1 MTNVR
6 NFISGFMKDEGGAS
20 AAEYALI
27 LAIVTTGIAGATV
40 FLGQEIA
47 AAVSEAA
54 VCIEDAENATTAGC
68 SNIGGN

>member
-40 FLGQEIA
+40 VLGQNI
-47 AAVSEAA
+47 SEAVTEA
-54 VCIEDAENATTAGC
+54 ANCIEQADSLTTTGC
-68 SNIGGN
+68 